1 MLLHETLSIVISF
14 FVFLHIFV
22 LVLYN
27 RYRIRQMLYHLGLC
41 RGHKLTEKD
50 YVDLLDEYTSFLGYA
65 SFSPNRKYYP
75 SLYTNP
81 AFAAFAQ
88 RSKRIMQYLVLAV
101 VGGFLSL
108 MLVDLF
114 SR

>member
-1 MLLHETLSIVISF
+1 MLLQETLSIAVF
-14 FVFLHIFV
+14 VFVFLHLFA

-41 RGHKLTEKD
+41 RGRELTEKD

-65 SFSPNRKYYP
+65 SFSPNRKDYP

-88 RSKRIMQYLVLAV
+88 RSKRIMQYL
-101 VGGFLSL
+101 
-108 MLVDLF
+108 M
-114 SR
+114 